1 MNARLKFLE
10 LNAQREERKAL
21 DTENQY
27 LLDKW
32 VKDAKEHARDQ
43 FEIAMQYDRIVKEI
57 NEDNGR
63 I

>member
-1 MNARLKFLE
+1 MLKSLE
-10 LNAQREERKAL
+10 LKEQRADRQAL
-21 DTENQY
+21 DIENDF

-32 VKDAKEHARDQ
+32 VKDAKEHARDK